1 LEIADLIN
9 CCLKVDPIYRMT
21 APGLLKK
28 KIFKTVE
35 DVNEGRDP
43 RTETGWSRTERFGPR
58 PRTEPN
64 QNQQNLEITVRG
76 SLNEDVYE
84 DDFDDIS
91 SDSEYESDFE
101 DLSGDEEGLR
111 PRSPEDELQDDPSSS
126 EESSIEEMIHSRYL
140 KP

>member
-1 LEIADLIN
+1 
-9 CCLKVDPIYRMT
+9 MT

-35 DVNEGRDP
+35 DV
-43 RTETGWSRTERFGPR
+43 
-58 PRTEPN
+58 
-64 QNQQNLEITVRG
+64 
-76 SLNEDVYE
+76 NEDVYE

-101 DLSGDEEGLR
+101 DLSGDEEVLEDFPEGYR
-111 PRSPEDELQDDPSSS
+111 PRSPEGGLQDYQSSS

>member
-1 LEIADLIN
+1 
-9 CCLKVDPIYRMT
+9 MT

-35 DVNEGRDP
+35 DV
-43 RTETGWSRTERFGPR
+43 
-58 PRTEPN
+58 
-64 QNQQNLEITVRG
+64 
-76 SLNEDVYE
+76 NEDVYE

-101 DLSGDEEGLR
+101 DLSGDEEVLDDVPNR
-111 PRSPEDELQDDPSSS
+111 PSFPEDGLHDDQSSS

>member
-1 LEIADLIN
+1 
-9 CCLKVDPIYRMT
+9 M
-21 APGLLKK
+21 
-28 KIFKTVE
+28 
-35 DVNEGRDP
+35 
-43 RTETGWSRTERFGPR
+43 
-58 PRTEPN
+58 
-64 QNQQNLEITVRG
+64 TVRG

>member
-1 LEIADLIN
+1 
-9 CCLKVDPIYRMT
+9 MT

-35 DVNEGRDP
+35 DV
-43 RTETGWSRTERFGPR
+43 
-58 PRTEPN
+58 
-64 QNQQNLEITVRG
+64 
-76 SLNEDVYE
+76 NEDVYE

-101 DLSGDEEGLR
+101 DLSGDEDVQEGRR
-111 PRSPEDELQDDPSSS
+111 PSFPEDGLHDDQSSS